1 MVSLAQREPP
11 DLDAINAA
19 VNACFASEDY
29 AEGRQAF
36 AQKRTP
42 LFKGR

>member
-1 MVSLAQREPP
+1 MVSLAERETP
-11 DLDAINAA
+11 DLTAINAA